1 MNNKSEIIR
10 ATVAI
15 LAVVATLAFATYIMV
30 HNSNHPY
37 NPALANV
44 REDYGMITKS
54 DEYETEVVTSDR
66 ITWRIKN
73 YMCQPGSYCRIVFRT
88 QNTDNPSDDE
98 IILINPD
105 PYYPYQQNIGG

>member
-15 LAVVATLAFATYIMV
+15 LAVAAALAFATHIMV

-37 NPALANV
+37 NPALTNV

-73 YMCQPGSYCRIVFRT
+73 YICQPGSYCRIVLRT
-88 QNTDNPSDDE
+88 QNTDDPSDDE
-98 IILINPD
+98 IISINPN